1 MKSIKKIFFIS
12 KKSSAFSLM
21 EVLIAMSILTLIIG
35 GITLFSVRTIQA
47 HSRSQA
53 MQNALENARFA
64 IESINKMAR
73 TSKLDVVNATT
84 LSFISNEESA
94 GYVTYAFIGERM
106 NFTSA
111 SVATAALVG
120 GAAGNSITVSGRFT
134 GNPSSDTQRGFVVT
148 EITVTYNSP
157 GSPSEKDSVT
167 IRSGVS
173 TRY

>member
-1 MKSIKKIFFIS
+1 MWKECLSFNS
-12 KKSSAFSLM
+12 NKKSSAFSLI

-73 TSKLDVVNATT
+73 TSELTALPGAGDT
-84 LSFISNEESA
+84 LSFASNDTNV
-94 GYVTYAFIGERM
+94 GNVTYL
-106 NFTSA
+106 FTGGKI
-111 SVATAALVG
+111 TYNRTDLVG
-120 GAAGNSITVSGRFT
+120 GGTSNVTVT
-134 GNPSSDTQRGFVVT
+134 GNFSGNLSSATQRGFVAT
-148 EITVTYNSP
+148 SITVTYNAT
-157 GSPSEKDSVT
+157 GSPTEKDSVT
-167 IRSGVS
+167 IRSAVS